1 MCGIVGGFA
10 NKINEQ
16 KVQAMVAALKH
27 RGPDSDS
34 FWINSD
40 ARFFLGHT
48 RLSIIDLSEA
58 GNQPMI
64 CKNKND
70 NDFAAVVFNGEIYNY
85 QEVREELLR
94 LGWQFSSH
102 SDTEVVVKSFL
113 EWGTECVQKF
123 RGMFAFAAYQS
134 RNNKLYIFRDRFGVK
149 PLYYYQSGGE
159 FIFASEL
166 KSIYCHANYKK
177 ELEPKALEVYLRFG
191 YIPAPLTIFKN
202 TFKLES
208 GSWLEV
214 GSSGESKKYR
224 YWLPEQYFKGS
235 YADLSEE
242 EILRDLENELGK
254 SFSYRLI
261 ADVDVGIFLSGGIDS
276 SLVAAL
282 LQKNLKRKL
291 KTFSMGFRGSKEDEA
306 PKAKKIAALLGT
318 DHHEIYVSEKDF
330 FSSLGEYME
339 IFDEPFGDS
348 SGLPTY
354 FLAKY
359 ARKHVKVALSGDGG
373 DELFLG
379 YSKYQAILKL
389 QEMSSP
395 KRRSLI
401 TLFSVA
407 GPDQIQKMYQFFSPL
422 LGLSPYSNL
431 REKVDKLRSVLG
443 EINLKEQFISA
454 SSYWGRKDLL
464 RLINANQ
471 SGSKKDDHL
480 FLDYDVSPAECMQL
494 WDINNYLSDDILV
507 KTDRSTMAVG
517 LEAREPYLDSNIL
530 AFMAKIDPKIKFK
543 NAGSKYL
550 LRKILSKYLDP
561 ALFEGPKIGFRPPL
575 DDWLKTNLS
584 RELESNLNR
593 KKIAQ
598 EGIFNADFVDEIM
611 CRWRA
616 GKYVNPDRLWL
627 LLSFQWWKQ
636 KYF

>member
-1 MCGIVGGFA
+1 MCGIVGGIA

-34 FWINSD
+34 FWINND
-40 ARFFLGHT
+40 GGFFLGHT

-64 CKNKND
+64 CKNKNSD
-70 NDFAAVVFNGEIYNY
+70 DFAVVVFNGEVYNY
-85 QEVREELLR
+85 QEVKEELLQ
-94 LGWQFSSH
+94 LGWHFFSH

-113 EWGTECVQKF
+113 EWGAECVQKF
-123 RGMFAFAAYQS
+123 RGMFVFAVYQS
-134 RNNKLYIFRDRFGVK
+134 RDNKFYIFRDRFGVK

-177 ELEPKALEVYLRFG
+177 ELEPKALEVYLRLG

-202 TFKLES
+202 TFKLEP

-224 YWLPEQYFKGS
+224 YWSPEQYFKGN
-235 YADLSEE
+235 YINLSEE
-242 EILRDLENELGK
+242 EILRDLENELSK
-254 SFSYRLI
+254 SFNYRLI
-261 ADVDVGIFLSGGIDS
+261 ADVDVGVFLSGGIDS
-276 SLVAAL
+276 SLVTAL
-282 LQKNLKRKL
+282 LQKNLKQKL
-291 KTFSMGFRGSKEDEA
+291 KTFSMGFEGSKEDEA
-306 PKAKKIAALLGT
+306 PKAKKIARLLGT
-318 DHHEIYVSEKDF
+318 DHHEIYVSEKEF
-330 FSSLGEYME
+330 SSSLGEYMG

-389 QEMSSP
+389 QDMSAI
-395 KRRSLI
+395 KQQALKI
-401 TLFSVA
+401 FLSVS
-407 GPDQIQKMYQFFSPL
+407 GPDQIKKMYQFFSPL

-431 REKVDKLRSVLG
+431 REKLDKLGAVMGSVG
-443 EINLKEQFISA
+443 LKDQFISA
-454 SSYWGRKDLL
+454 SSYWRNKDLL
-464 RLINANQ
+464 SLLSA
-471 SGSKKDDHL
+471 SKLSITTKDL
-480 FLDYDVSPAECMQL
+480 FLDYDASPGECMQL
-494 WDINNYLSDDILV
+494 WDINSYLPDDILV

-517 LEAREPYLDSNIL
+517 LEAREPYLDSDIL
-530 AFMAKIDPKIKFK
+530 AFVASIDPKIKFK

-550 LRKILSKYLDP
+550 LRKILFKYLDP
-561 ALFEGPKIGFRPPL
+561 SLFEGPKTGFRPPL
-575 DDWLKTNLS
+575 DVWLRTSLS
-584 RELESNLNR
+584 KELENNLNR
-593 KKIAQ
+593 KKITQ
-598 EGIFNADFVDEIM
+598 EGIFNADFIDQMM

-627 LLSFQWWKQ
+627 LLAFHWWKQ